1 MLGLSAGRSGTG
13 RSAVRLIGVVAVSAV
28 MVGLT
33 FVPIAPVQA
42 NDELVPA
49 NGTPAVA
56 LSIDLDD
63 VTCVPNGVEINGQLN
78 ADETAFSSFMSLTDV
93 PDGWTVRSSW
103 VVSSGTPA
111 VETSLGSVD
120 TPVIRPLPTVAP
132 PPAPYV
138 DDVWFGDLVDAGA
151 TFTYTVTLQLFD
163 TAPAWVQ
170 ATQVTISCN
179 GNNVPVVNVATPSAE
194 VVSAPQPTKASLAP
208 SAIAWGECE
217 SDEAIE
223 GEQCATVSVPL
234 DHFGSRGTVIDIAV
248 NRFPATSGQSNG
260 ALLTNPGGPGVPGLW
275 LARNMSQMYAGTV
288 LAEDYDIIG
297 FDPRGV
303 GESSPAPYCFPS
315 PDGSDSLGNVLD
327 PDWQRYFTADVPA
340 TGSYQSMCSAATARY
355 LGFLGSRQ
363 VAADMDWIRRAEDI
377 GRGSEKKLAFFGGSY
392 GTRLGEV
399 YLKHFGNHAG
409 AFVLSGAMDP
419 ASTYVDINTER
430 AGPPDEVFD
439 MLFAPAAPD
448 GIGDKFY
455 AVVAALSAPAS
466 TELNPSA
473 GARAGGRASVPATVD
488 GQEAEVTLASFTG
501 EVSLALRSEPSWPET
516 ASYISDTYD
525 VVVNGLNVAIE
536 TPPDPLVREP
546 LPDGLPNAS
555 ETASPSETRASLN
568 SSVIQNTVNCLDLP
582 GVPSSAAEMVQ
593 AAESSVPGD
602 PVNYLGWF
610 YPAYMDFCEG
620 LFPSGIDVTDDSE
633 PTKVWPALPLP
644 EGTPAPLI
652 IGSFGDTAT
661 PYAWSV
667 AMHEFFLAN
676 GIDASLVYYEGA
688 EHVAGV
694 FWPPPICLTNI
705 IIEFF
710 GEAVLPITGSGCSF
724 VSPFSRQPPENV
736 TATAGDTKVAMSWT
750 NPIQRLGGN
759 VDGFL
764 MQIREVSEGLSG
776 SSENDGWVNV
786 EQGSCALID
795 FEEFTE
801 CEVLGLTN
809 GVSYVFRMVT
819 LPEPEYDIAEFSEVS
834 AAVTPEAFVPVDP
847 DAMAPSFTG

>member
-1 MLGLSAGRSGTG
+1 MRGLSAGRSGTG

-49 NGTPAVA
+49 NGTAAVA
-56 LSIDLDD
+56 LSIDPDD
-63 VTCVPNGVEINGQLN
+63 VTCVPNGVAINGQLN

-132 PPAPYV
+132 PEAPYV

-194 VVSAPQPTKASLAP
+194 VVSTPQPTKASLAP

-260 ALLTNPGGPGVPGLW
+260 ALLTNPGGPGILGLSW
-275 LARNMSQMYAGTV
+275 ARGMSLVYAGTA

-303 GESSPAPYCFPS
+303 GESSPAPYCFRS
-315 PDGSDSLGNVLD
+315 PDVFDGLGNVLV
-327 PDWQRYFTADVPA
+327 PDWQSYFAADVPA

-355 LGFLGSRQ
+355 LGFLGTRQ

-377 GRGSEKKLAFFGGSY
+377 GRGSEKKLAYFGGSY

-399 YLKHFGNHAG
+399 YLQHFGNHAG

-419 ASTYVDINTER
+419 SLTYVDLLTER

-439 MLFAPAAPD
+439 TLFAPAAPD

-455 AVVAALSAPAS
+455 AIVAALSAPAP
-466 TELNPSA
+466 TGLNPSA
-473 GARAGGRASVPATVD
+473 GAVEGVVVPATID
-488 GQEAEVTLASFTG
+488 GQEAEVTFLDFTY
-501 EVSLALRSEPSWPET
+501 EVLLALRSEPSWPET

-536 TPPDPLVREP
+536 TPPDPLVREL

-568 SSVIQNTVNCLDLP
+568 SNLIQSTVNCLDLP
-582 GVPSSAAEMVQ
+582 GVPSSTAEMVQ
-593 AAESSVPGD
+593 AAESSVSGD
-602 PVNYLGWF
+602 PVNYLGLSF
-610 YPAYMDFCEG
+610 PAFMDGCQG
-620 LFPSGIDVTDDSE
+620 LFPSGINVTDDSE

-644 EGTPAPLI
+644 VSTPAPLI

-786 EQGSCALID
+786 EQGSCADIH

-809 GVSYVFRMVT
+809 GVSYEFRMST

-834 AAVTPEAFVPVDP
+834 AAVTPEASVPVDP
-847 DAMAPSFTG
+847 MPLAPSFTG

>member
-1 MLGLSAGRSGTG
+1 
-13 RSAVRLIGVVAVSAV
+13 

-49 NGTPAVA
+49 NGTPAVN

-63 VTCVPNGVEINGQLN
+63 VTCVPNGVAINGQLN
-78 ADETAFSSFMSLTDV
+78 ADQTAFSSFMSLTDV

-103 VVSSGTPA
+103 VVSSGNPA

-163 TAPAWVQ
+163 DVSAWVQ
-170 ATQVTISCN
+170 ATQVAISCS
-179 GNNVPVVNVATPSAE
+179 GNSSGVNVTTPLVE
-194 VVSAPQPTKASLAP
+194 VVSAPQPTKTSLTP
-208 SAIAWGECE
+208 DAIVWGECVSE
-217 SDEAIE
+217 AAIE

-260 ALLTNPGGPGVPGLW
+260 ALLTNPGGPGGPGLSF
-275 LARNMSQMYAGTV
+275 ARAISQIYAGTA

-297 FDPRGV
+297 FDPRGI
-303 GESSPAPYCFPS
+303 GESSPAPYCVS
-315 PDGSDSLGNVLD
+315 PADGSDSLGNVLD
-327 PDWQRYFTADVPA
+327 PDWSSYFAAVVPA
-340 TGSYQSMCSAATARY
+340 IGSYHSMCSAATARY
-355 LGFLGSRQ
+355 LGFLGTRQ
-363 VAADMDWIRRAEDI
+363 VAADMDWIRQAEDI
-377 GRGSEKKLAFFGGSY
+377 GRGSEKKLAYFGGSY

-399 YLKHFGNHAG
+399 YLQHFGNHAG
-409 AFVLSGAMDP
+409 AFVLSGAVDP
-419 ASTYVDINTER
+419 ASTYVDFLTER
-430 AGPPDEVFD
+430 AGPPDIEFD
-439 MLFAPAAPD
+439 IQFAPAAPD
-448 GIGDKFY
+448 GIDDKFY
-455 AVVAALSAPAS
+455 AVVAALTPLVPVGLDPA
-466 TELNPSA
+466 A
-473 GARAGGRASVPATVD
+473 GAVEGVVVPATVD
-488 GQEAEVTLASFTG
+488 GQVAEVTLASFTG
-501 EVSLALRSEPSWPET
+501 EVSGSLRSEPSWPAT
-516 ASYISDTYD
+516 ARYISDTYD

-536 TPPDPLVREP
+536 TPPDPLVGEL
-546 LPDGLPNAS
+546 LPDGLPNAP
-555 ETASPSETRASLN
+555 ETASPSEIRASLN
-568 SSVIQNTVNCLDLP
+568 SGLILDVVNCLDLP

-602 PVNYLGWF
+602 PVNYLGWYF
-610 YPAYMDFCEG
+610 PTFLGGCEG
-620 LFPSGIDVTDDSE
+620 LFPSGIDVLDDSE
-633 PTKVWPALPLP
+633 SVKVWPALSLP
-644 EGTPAPLI
+644 VGTPAPLI

-661 PYAWSV
+661 PYEWSM
-667 AMHEFFLAN
+667 AMHEFFVDN
-676 GIDASLVYYEGA
+676 GVDASLVYYEGG
-688 EHVAGV
+688 EHVAGAG
-694 FWPPPICLTNI
+694 WPPPICLTNI
-705 IIEFF
+705 IIELF
-710 GEAVLPITGSGCSF
+710 GEAVLPVTGSGCSF
-724 VSPFSRQPPENV
+724 ISPFSRKPPENV

-750 NPIQRLGGN
+750 NPTQRLGGN
-759 VDGFL
+759 VEGFL
-764 MQIREVSEGLSG
+764 MQVREASEGFG
-776 SSENDGWVNV
+776 VSSVDGGWVNV

-834 AAVTPEAFVPVDP
+834 AAVTPEALVPVDP
-847 DAMAPSFTG
+847 VPLVPIFTG

>member
-1 MLGLSAGRSGTG
+1 
-13 RSAVRLIGVVAVSAV
+13 LIGVVAVSAV

-49 NGTPAVA
+49 NGTAAVA
-56 LSIDLDD
+56 LSIDPDD
-63 VTCVPNGVEINGQLN
+63 VTCVPNGVAINGQLN
-78 ADETAFSSFMSLTDV
+78 ADLTAFSSFMSLTDV

-103 VVSSGTPA
+103 VVSSGDPA

-120 TPVIRPLPTVAP
+120 TPVIGPLPIADP
-132 PPAPYV
+132 LEAPYV

-163 TAPAWVQ
+163 TVSAWVQ
-170 ATQVTISCN
+170 GTQVTISCN
-179 GNNVPVVNVATPSAE
+179 GNSVPVVDVTTPVAE
-194 VVSAPQPTKASLAP
+194 VVSAPQPTKDPFTP
-208 SAIAWGECE
+208 SAIAWGECDSE
-217 SDEAIE
+217 AAIE

-234 DHFGSRGTVIDIAV
+234 DHFDSQGTVINIAV

-260 ALLTNPGGPGVPGLW
+260 ALLTNPGGPGGPGLSF
-275 LARNMSQMYAGTV
+275 ARAMSQIYAGTA

-297 FDPRGV
+297 FDPRGI
-303 GESSPAPYCFPS
+303 GESSPAPYCVPP

-327 PDWQRYFTADVPA
+327 PDWSSYFTEVVPA
-340 TGSYQSMCSAATARY
+340 TGAYKSMCSAVTARY
-355 LGFLGSRQ
+355 LGFLGTRQ

-377 GRGSEKKLAFFGGSY
+377 GRGSDKKLAYFGGSY

-399 YLKHFGNHAG
+399 YLQHFGNHAG
-409 AFVLSGAMDP
+409 AFVLSGAVDP
-419 ASTYVDINTER
+419 ASTYVDDLTER

-439 MLFAPAAPD
+439 FLFAPAAPD

-455 AVVAALSAPAS
+455 AVVAALSAPAP
-466 TELNPSA
+466 TGLNPSA
-473 GARAGGRASVPATVD
+473 GAGAVERVVVPATVD
-488 GQEAEVTLASFTG
+488 GQEAEVTLASFTAQVSGALKG
-501 EVSLALRSEPSWPET
+501 ESSWPKT
-516 ASYISDTYD
+516 ARYISDTYD

-536 TPPDPLVREP
+536 TPPDPLVGEP
-546 LPDGLPNAS
+546 MPDGLADAS
-555 ETASPSETRASLN
+555 ETVSPSEIRASLN
-568 SSVIQNTVNCLDLP
+568 SNLIFSTVDCLDMP
-582 GVPSSAAEMVQ
+582 GVPSSAAEMIQ

-602 PVNYLGWF
+602 PVNYLGWV
-610 YPAYMDFCEG
+610 YPRGMAGCEG

-644 EGTPAPLI
+644 VGTPAPLI

-661 PYAWSV
+661 PYEWSV
-667 AMHEFFLAN
+667 AMHEYYLDN
-676 GIDASLVYYEGA
+676 DIDASLVYYEGA

-694 FWPPPICLTNI
+694 FWPPTICMYNI
-705 IIEFF
+705 IIELFAD
-710 GEAVLPITGSGCSF
+710 GVLPITGSGCNF
-724 VSPFSRQPPENV
+724 ISPFSRKPPENV

-764 MQIREVSEGLSG
+764 MQVREVSEGLSV

-795 FEEFTE
+795 FEDFTE
-801 CEVLGLTN
+801 CEVIGLTN
-809 GVSYVFRMVT
+809 GVSYEFRMLT
-819 LPEPEYDIAEFSEVS
+819 LPAYDIAEFSEVS
-834 AAVTPEAFVPVDP
+834 AAVTPGASVPVDP
-847 DAMAPSFTG
+847 VPVAPRFTG

>member
-1 MLGLSAGRSGTG
+1 MRGLSAGRSGTG
-13 RSAVRLIGVVAVSAV
+13 RSAVRLIGVLAVSAV

-49 NGTPAVA
+49 SGTPAVA

-63 VTCVPNGVEINGQLN
+63 VTCVPNGVAINGQLN
-78 ADETAFSSFMSLTDV
+78 ADQTGFSSFMSLTDV
-93 PDGWTVRSSW
+93 SDGWTVRSSW
-103 VVSSGTPA
+103 VVSSGNPA

-120 TPVIRPLPTVAP
+120 TPVVRPSPTVAP
-132 PPAPYV
+132 PAAPYV

-170 ATQVTISCN
+170 ATQVTISCSAN
-179 GNNVPVVNVATPSAE
+179 SSGVNVTTPLAE
-194 VVSAPQPTKASLAP
+194 VVSAPQPTKASLTP
-208 SAIAWGECE
+208 DAIVWGECVSE
-217 SDEAIE
+217 GAIE

-260 ALLTNPGGPGVPGLW
+260 ALLTNPGGPGGPGLSF
-275 LARNMSQMYAGTV
+275 ARAMSQIYAGTA

-297 FDPRGV
+297 FDPRGI
-303 GESSPAPYCFPS
+303 GESSPAPYCIGPEDS
-315 PDGSDSLGNVLD
+315 SDSLGNVLD
-327 PDWQRYFTADVPA
+327 PDWSSFFAAVVPA
-340 TGSYQSMCSAATARY
+340 TGTYHSMCSAATSRY
-355 LGFLGSRQ
+355 LGFLGTRQ

-377 GRGSEKKLAFFGGSY
+377 GRGSEKKLAYFGGSY

-399 YLKHFGNHAG
+399 YLQHFGNHAG
-409 AFVLSGAMDP
+409 AFVLSGAVDP
-419 ASTYVDINTER
+419 ASTYVDFLTER
-430 AGPPDEVFD
+430 AGPPDIEFD
-439 MLFAPAAPD
+439 IQFAPAAPD

-455 AVVAALSAPAS
+455 EVVAALTP
-466 TELNPSA
+466 LVPVGLDPSA
-473 GARAGGRASVPATVD
+473 GAVEGVVVPATVD

-501 EVSLALRSEPSWPET
+501 EVTGALRSEPSWPKT
-516 ASYISDTYD
+516 ARYISDTYD

-536 TPPDPLVREP
+536 TPPDPLVGEP
-546 LPDGLPNAS
+546 LPDGLADAS

-602 PVNYLGWF
+602 PVNYLGWP
-610 YPAYMDFCEG
+610 YPTTMGDCEG

-633 PTKVWPALPLP
+633 PTKVWPALSLP
-644 EGTPAPLI
+644 VGTPAPLI

-667 AMHEFFLAN
+667 AMHEYYVDN
-676 GIDASLVYYEGA
+676 GVDASLVYYEGG
-688 EHVAGV
+688 EHVAGAG
-694 FWPPPICLTNI
+694 WPPPICLTNI
-705 IIEFF
+705 IIELF
-710 GEAVLPITGSGCSF
+710 GDGDLPVSGSGCNF
-724 VSPFSRQPPENV
+724 ISPFSRKPPTDV
-736 TATAGDTKVAMSWT
+736 VATAADTKVAMSWT

-764 MQIREVSEGLSG
+764 MQVREVSGGLSV

-786 EQGSCALID
+786 AQGSCGDID
-795 FEEFTE
+795 FEDYTE
-801 CEVLGLTN
+801 CEVLGLAN
-809 GVSYVFRMVT
+809 GVSYEFRMLT
-819 LPEPEYDIAEFSEVS
+819 LPEYDIAEFSEVS
-834 AAVTPEAFVPVDP
+834 AAVTPEASVPVDP
-847 DAMAPSFTG
+847 VPLVPIFTG

>member
-1 MLGLSAGRSGTG
+1 
-13 RSAVRLIGVVAVSAV
+13 

-56 LSIDLDD
+56 LSIDPDD
-63 VTCVPNGVEINGQLN
+63 VTCVPNGVEINGQPN
-78 ADETAFSSFMSLTDV
+78 ADLTAFSSFMSLTDV

-103 VVSSGTPA
+103 VVSSGNPA

-132 PPAPYV
+132 PEAPYV

-151 TFTYTVTLQLFD
+151 TFSYTVTLQLFD

-170 ATQVTISCN
+170 GTQVTISCN
-179 GNNVPVVNVATPSAE
+179 GNSVPVVNVTTPVAE
-194 VVSAPQPTKASLAP
+194 VVSAPQPTKDPFTP
-208 SAIAWGECE
+208 SAIAWGECDSE
-217 SDEAIE
+217 AAIE

-260 ALLTNPGGPGVPGLW
+260 ALLTNPGGPGSLGLW
-275 LARNMSQMYAGTV
+275 FARTMSEIYAGTA

-315 PDGSDSLGNVLD
+315 PDVFDGLGNVLD
-327 PDWQRYFTADVPA
+327 PDWQSYFTADVPA
-340 TGSYQSMCSAATARY
+340 IGTSQSMCSAATARY

-377 GRGSEKKLAFFGGSY
+377 GRGSEKKLAYFGGSY

-399 YLKHFGNHAG
+399 YLQHFGNHAG

-419 ASTYVDINTER
+419 SSTYVDLLTER

-439 MLFAPAAPD
+439 TLFAPAAPD

-455 AVVAALSAPAS
+455 AVVAALSAPAPVGLDP
-466 TELNPSA
+466 TA
-473 GARAGGRASVPATVD
+473 GAAGAVEGVVVPAAID
-488 GQEAEVTLASFTG
+488 GQEAEVTFLDFTY
-501 EVSLALRSEPSWPET
+501 EVLLALRSEPSWPET

-536 TPPDPLVREP
+536 TPPDPLVSEL
-546 LPDGLPNAS
+546 LPDGLPNAPK
-555 ETASPSETRASLN
+555 TASTSETRASLN
-568 SSVIQNTVNCLDLP
+568 MELIRGTVNCLDLS
-582 GVPSSAAEMVQ
+582 GVPSSTAEMVQ
-593 AAESSVPGD
+593 EAESSVPGD
-602 PVNYLGWF
+602 PVNYLGWSF
-610 YPAYMDFCEG
+610 PAFMDLCEG

-644 EGTPAPLI
+644 VGTPAPLI

-667 AMHEFFLAN
+667 AMHEFFVDN
-676 GIDASLVYYEGA
+676 GVDASLVYYEGG

-694 FWPPPICLTNI
+694 LWPPPICLTNI
-705 IIEFF
+705 IFEFF
-710 GEAVLPITGSGCSF
+710 ADEVLPVTGSGCSF
-724 VSPFSRQPPENV
+724 ISPFSRKPPENV
-736 TATAGDTKVAMSWT
+736 VATAGDTKVAMSWT

-764 MQIREVSEGLSG
+764 MQVREASEGFG
-776 SSENDGWVNV
+776 VSSVDDGWVNV

-795 FEEFTE
+795 FEDFTE
-801 CEVLGLTN
+801 CEVLGLAN
-809 GVSYVFRMVT
+809 GVSYEFRMLT
-819 LPEPEYDIAEFSEVS
+819 LPEYDIAEFSEVS
-834 AAVTPEAFVPVDP
+834 AAVTPEASVPVDP

>member
-1 MLGLSAGRSGTG
+1 
-13 RSAVRLIGVVAVSAV
+13 LIGVVAVSAV

-49 NGTPAVA
+49 SGTPAVA

-63 VTCVPNGVEINGQLN
+63 VTCVPNGVAINGQLN
-78 ADETAFSSFMSLTDV
+78 ADQTAFSSFMSLTDV

-103 VVSSGTPA
+103 VVSSGNPA

-163 TAPAWVQ
+163 DVSAWVQ
-170 ATQVTISCN
+170 ATQVAISCS
-179 GNNVPVVNVATPSAE
+179 GNSSGVNVTTPLVE
-194 VVSAPQPTKASLAP
+194 VVSAPQPTKASLTP
-208 SAIAWGECE
+208 GAIVWGACDSEA
-217 SDEAIE
+217 AIE

-260 ALLTNPGGPGVPGLW
+260 ALLTNPGGPGGPGLSF
-275 LARNMSQMYAGTV
+275 ARAMSQIYAGTA

-297 FDPRGV
+297 FDPRGI
-303 GESSPAPYCFPS
+303 GESSPAPYCIGP
-315 PDGSDSLGNVLD
+315 GERLDSLGNVLD
-327 PDWQRYFTADVPA
+327 PDWSSFFAAVVPA
-340 TGSYQSMCSAATARY
+340 TGTYHSMCSAATSRY
-355 LGFLGSRQ
+355 LGFLGTRQ

-377 GRGSEKKLAFFGGSY
+377 GRGSEKKLAYFGGSY

-399 YLKHFGNHAG
+399 YLQHFGNHAG
-409 AFVLSGAMDP
+409 AFVLSGAVDP
-419 ASTYVDINTER
+419 ASTYVDFLTER
-430 AGPPDEVFD
+430 AGPPDIEFD
-439 MLFAPAAPD
+439 IQFAPAAPD

-455 AVVAALSAPAS
+455 EVVAALTP
-466 TELNPSA
+466 LVPVGLDPSA
-473 GARAGGRASVPATVD
+473 GAVEGVVVPATVD

-501 EVSLALRSEPSWPET
+501 EVTGALRSEPSWPKT
-516 ASYISDTYD
+516 ARYISDTYD

-536 TPPDPLVREP
+536 TPPDPLVGEP
-546 LPDGLPNAS
+546 LPDGLADAS

-602 PVNYLGWF
+602 PVNYLGWP
-610 YPAYMDFCEG
+610 YPTTMGDCEG

-633 PTKVWPALPLP
+633 PTKVWPALSLP
-644 EGTPAPLI
+644 VGTPAPLI

-667 AMHEFFLAN
+667 AMHEYYVDN
-676 GIDASLVYYEGA
+676 GVDASLVYYEGG
-688 EHVAGV
+688 EHVAGAG
-694 FWPPPICLTNI
+694 WPPPICLTNI
-705 IIEFF
+705 IIELF
-710 GEAVLPITGSGCSF
+710 GDGDLPVSGSGCNF
-724 VSPFSRQPPENV
+724 ISPFSRKPPTDV
-736 TATAGDTKVAMSWT
+736 VATAGDTKVTMSWT

-764 MQIREVSEGLSG
+764 MQVREVSEGLSV

-786 EQGSCALID
+786 AQGSCGDLD
-795 FEEFTE
+795 FEDYTE
-801 CEVLGLTN
+801 CEVLGLAN
-809 GVSYVFRMVT
+809 GVSYEFRMLT
-819 LPEPEYDIAEFSEVS
+819 LPEYDIAEFSEVS

-847 DAMAPSFTG
+847 DAMVPTFTG